1 LKFNGYKFGCQS
13 KQSVLRRLKQ
23 RLILMDNKLKE
34 ALLTVALTT
43 VSVLIALRINT
54 MLNSWKTVPPRKAE
68 V

>member
-1 LKFNGYKFGCQS
+1 MFNGHKFGCQS
-13 KQSVLRRLKQ
+13 KAICIARIKK

>member
-1 LKFNGYKFGCQS
+1 MGINLVVNP